1 MAMLSEVCKLDN
13 LASMNSLKLS
23 FTNIQRLRSIFDEN
37 KSSFEANSPATF
49 LLYVEKLG

>member
-1 MAMLSEVCKLDN
+1 MAMLSEVCKSDN

-37 KSSFEANSPATF
+37 ESSFEANSPATF